1 MTPLLC
7 WMNQRSSI
15 IVPYLGMG
23 QWFDFPTFFVVCGM
37 STSLVT
43 NSSATSYMHRTV
55 LPLMSTPSCS
65 SLTWWI
71 SSSLSSVSGPLEW
84 VLFTWLQWNSLCV
97 RGHSWP
103 TTYSYTCAGKGLS
116 NLSNLSKQFR
126 YCITHCYVTTYMLFR
141 LNHQN
146 TIFRSSVLGHR
157 TL

>member
-84 VLFTWLQWNSLCV
+84 VLFTWLQWMHLLYKATLDTQPIPIPAPAKGSQTFQTSQNSSDIVLLIV
-97 RGHSWP
+97 TSPP
-103 TTYSYTCAGKGLS
+103 TCYSD
-116 NLSNLSKQFR
+116 
-126 YCITHCYVTTYMLFR
+126 
-141 LNHQN
+141 QN